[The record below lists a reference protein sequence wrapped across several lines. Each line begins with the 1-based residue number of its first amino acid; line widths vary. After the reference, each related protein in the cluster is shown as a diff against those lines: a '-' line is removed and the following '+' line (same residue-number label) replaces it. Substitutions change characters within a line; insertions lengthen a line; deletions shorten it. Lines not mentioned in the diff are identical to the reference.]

1 MSTSRRNKAR
11 DFFAQ
16 NRKATVLDRHVD
28 ESFGRHD
35 MRNWCV
41 GWVSFLACISLAAC
55 ICPVTTQPTCHST
68 RSLVNITCRKGW
80 ETLCRELTLWSVGK
94 GQDGMATVA
103 YPSSQHATTAPP
115 VSVRASIELSF
126 FFLVKKSLFAS
137 KRKRKKPKR
146 SGGTERTCCQ
156 KRSQPQIVKPIR
168 HVLVSFT

>member
-1 MSTSRRNKAR
+1 MSTSRRKKAR
-11 DFFAQ
+11 GFFAQ

-55 ICPVTTQPTCHST
+55 ICPVTTQPTCHSP

-115 VSVRASIELSF
+115 VSVRHRLNCL
-126 FFLVKKSLFAS
+126 FFLSRNLYLRPRGKERS
-137 KRKRKKPKR
+137 R
-146 SGGTERTCCQ
+146 SGVEGL
-156 KRSQPQIVKPIR
+156 SG
-168 HVLVSFT
+168 HVARRGPSPRL